1 MYSLYTFTFR
11 YKNGKEFDHDFH
23 GKSFNACLEQAK
35 ECAIKNSAKIVAWV
49 EHPEQTMN
57 SFVRIKF

>member
-1 MYSLYTFTFR
+1 MYTIYTFTFR
-11 YKNGKEFDHDFH
+11 YEDGREFDHDFH
-23 GKSFNACLEQAK
+23 GQNFQVCLEQAK
-35 ECAIKNSAKIVAWV
+35 ECATLNSAKIVCWV